1 MAQNPPPY
9 PPRKSGFSIGTLML
23 YMVLMAAAGA
33 IGYNYY
39 VKNVQEFT
47 INPEEVTLRY
57 VDSDFKVNI
66 DDENALA
73 IISNPRRYQ
82 REFNDLVFQI
92 NSQLVKHTA
101 NRMGLPDTLKRK
113 ALSEYKNIHPQIR
126 ELYFKDFVT
135 IKDTTS
141 QLYQQWYNNE
151 FQNATEAMNIVA
163 TKYTCFFINK
173 IFDAILKTKE
183 GRIFVKGKKIDTP
196 CGVALA
202 EALRPM
208 MEKMKKR
215 AAIDDFTNSK
225 GLMEEKVEKA
235 VAELATMEV
244 RDKKGLSKQLQT
256 KVFGFA
262 VSSTE
267 MEVSA
272 ISMMKV
278 GFKLDRYF
286 DVSLNEKRRQ
296 VIVTLPEPEILSH
309 EVYPKFDKLDVG
321 WLREV
326 ENIELNQNIN
336 ALRTAFREDAYDSEV
351 FDKSKTQVKELMELL
366 LMPVVSQLSGAFKLV
381 VRFKEVDLQPLNA
394 PLETIKEEKRK
405 VSSAGLIELD
415 N

>member
-1 MAQNPPPY
+1 MAQDPPPY
-9 PPRKSGFSIGTLML
+9 PKKSGFSIGTLML
-23 YMVLMAAAGA
+23 YMVVMAVAGA
-33 IGYNYY
+33 IFYNYY
-39 VKNVQEFT
+39 VKNVQEYT
-47 INPEEVTLRY
+47 IDPEEVTLRY

-82 REFNDLVFQI
+82 REFDNLVFQI

-113 ALSEYKNIHPQIR
+113 AIAEYKSIHPSIKD
-126 ELYFKDFVT
+126 LYFKDFVT
-135 IKDTTS
+135 LKDTTS

-151 FQNATEAMNIVA
+151 LKNATDAMNIVA
-163 TKYTCFFINK
+163 SKYTCFFINK
-173 IFDAILKTKE
+173 VFDTVLRTKE
-183 GRIFVKGKKIDTP
+183 GTVFIKGKKIDTP
-196 CGVALA
+196 CGIALT
-202 EALRPM
+202 EALGPM
-208 MEKMKKR
+208 IERMKKR

-225 GLMEEKVEKA
+225 GMMEEKVEKA

-244 RDKKGLSKQLQT
+244 RDRKGLSKQLQT

-262 VSSTE
+262 VSSTDV
-267 MEVSA
+267 EVSA

-286 DVSLNEKRRQ
+286 DLSLSEKRKQ
-296 VIVTLPEPEILSH
+296 VIVTLSEPEILSH

-326 ENIELNQNIN
+326 ENIELNKNIN
-336 ALRTAFREDAYDSEV
+336 ALRAAFREDAYNSDI
-351 FDKSKTQVKELMELL
+351 FDKSKVQVTELMELL
-366 LMPVVSQLSGAFKLV
+366 LMPVVSQLSGAYKLV
-381 VRFKEVDLQPLNA
+381 VKFKETDLQPLNT
-394 PLETIKEEKRK
+394 PLETIREEKSK

>member
-23 YMVLMAAAGA
+23 YMVLMAVAGA

-47 INPEEVTLRY
+47 IDPEEVTLRY

-82 REFNDLVFQI
+82 REFNDLVYQI

-113 ALSEYKNIHPQIR
+113 ALSEYKNIHPQVR

-173 IFDAILKTKE
+173 VFDSILKTKE

-202 EALRPM
+202 EALQPM
-208 MEKMKKR
+208 MDKMKKR

-244 RDKKGLSKQLQT
+244 RDRKGLSKQLQT

-296 VIVTLPEPEILSH
+296 VVVTLPEPEILSH

-336 ALRTAFREDAYDSEV
+336 ALRAAFREDAHNSAV